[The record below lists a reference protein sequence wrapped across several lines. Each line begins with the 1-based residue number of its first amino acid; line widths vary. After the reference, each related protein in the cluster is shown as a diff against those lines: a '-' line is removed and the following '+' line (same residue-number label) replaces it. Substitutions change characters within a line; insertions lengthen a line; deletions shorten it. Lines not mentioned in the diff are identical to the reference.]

1 MDGRIAGASL
11 RMCLVDL
18 PRVLLLLCVPPGSH
32 RHAELKNPARAKCE
46 NDNRSEH
53 HREQQRH
60 REGQVPMEDQKVH
73 VHALQV
79 LKDEYED
86 QHQGHDAD
94 DKRCPRPAEP
104 GLSLARERFPR
115 FYILVSGT
123 FHRPNLALN
132 HITVERKCAGAG
144 TRTPD
149 PRFKSPSRPP
159 QDASPGLLP
168 YSILRPAPPRG
179 SRDSPGLAIQ
189 NGYTSEGPWA
199 IAPRARTRKGEAP
212 HFVSAGS
219 VDRVA

>member
-53 HREQQRH
+53 HREQQRN

-144 TRTPD
+144 VRTRD
-149 PRFKSPSRPP
+149 PRLKILLRALPDVSYGVPTYLILRIGCPRLSTLRHLESAVRIA
-159 QDASPGLLP
+159 DAS
-168 YSILRPAPPRG
+168 ITRP
-179 SRDSPGLAIQ
+179 
-189 NGYTSEGPWA
+189 T
-199 IAPRARTRKGEAP
+199 ARTRA
-212 HFVSAGS
+212 SGS
-219 VDRVA
+219 QSDL